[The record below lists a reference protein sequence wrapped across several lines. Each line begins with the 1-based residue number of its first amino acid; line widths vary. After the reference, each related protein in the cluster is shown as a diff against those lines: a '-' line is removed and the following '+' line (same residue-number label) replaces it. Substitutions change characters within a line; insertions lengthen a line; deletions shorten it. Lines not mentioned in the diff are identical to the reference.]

1 MTLQQLANEVR
12 ELSKEP
18 LTVDPRE
25 ALKIAEDAIAAMLEE
40 GGAKWMV

>member
-18 LTVDPRE
+18 LTVDPHE
-25 ALKIAEDAIAAMLEE
+25 ALKISEDAIAAISEE
-40 GGAKWMV
+40 GGEK